1 MACFTSLPY
10 RNKFYPLLITVS
22 DAAGISP
29 ISFGCFDAASDA
41 SRLYQFYLA
50 LYIKGTL
57 KTAGAFV
64 VGQSYRIIQLGTTN
78 WNTAAG
84 TTGITYAVGDTFTA
98 AAVGSG
104 TGKASSIPVAE
115 NCFVQKTE
123 DQQLFVTNEALALA
137 LPALA

>member
-22 DAAGISP
+22 AAASITP

-50 LYIKGTL
+50 FATIGEVTI
-57 KTAGAFV
+57 V
-64 VGQSYRIIQLGTTN
+64 S
-78 WNTAAG
+78 
-84 TTGITYAVGDTFTA
+84 
-98 AAVGSG
+98 
-104 TGKASSIPVAE
+104 E

-123 DQQLFVTNEALALA
+123 DQQLFLTNEAVAAA
-137 LPALA
+137 LPPVG